1 MINHKIVL
9 IIGLRGRVIVNPKFR
24 K

>member
-9 IIGLRGRVIVNPKFR
+9 LIGLRGRVIVNPKFR